1 MLRTETVNMSVAPP
15 MKASHPRNR
24 RTRLKASHPRN
35 RRARLFVRG
44 GCSMFS
50 RA

>member
-1 MLRTETVNMSVAPP
+1 VLRTETVNMSVAPP
-15 MKASHPRNR
+15 M
-24 RTRLKASHPRN
+24 KASHPRN